1 MARPAIY
8 GKAMTPAERQAR
20 QREAKRAELISAVAL
35 IRTEYAR
42 FARSRAQSDLDA
54 LGAAIDLAELLTGA
68 KA

>member
-35 IRTEYAR
+35 IRTSTRGSHAHAR
-42 FARSRAQSDLDA
+42 
-54 LGAAIDLAELLTGA
+54 
-68 KA
+68 KATSMR